1 MRKPIS
7 SSGCPSTNST
17 NQTPARREIESI
29 GMHSFQGTMCSCFK
43 SHWFGGLPLFPYMG
57 RSNYY
62 REARIPSN
70 ILLFTH
76 IHAYSVQCINL
87 PANQTMFLI
96 DDLHYREIGLVALG
110 G

>member
-1 MRKPIS
+1 
-7 SSGCPSTNST
+7 
-17 NQTPARREIESI
+17 
-29 GMHSFQGTMCSCFK
+29 
-43 SHWFGGLPLFPYMG
+43 MG
-57 RSNYY
+57 HSNYY
-62 REARIPSN
+62 REARIPSK

-87 PANQTMFLI
+87 SVNQTMFLI